1 MYDLHTKAN
10 FMKFTEEFRSFA
22 LKGNVVDLA
31 TGVIIGG
38 AFSKIVDSIVTDLVM
53 PIAGIFFKADFSN
66 LYIPLSE
73 KVPPHLALAD
83 ARKLGPVFAWGNFV
97 TVVFNFL
104 ILALIIFFMV
114 KGINSLKRKHEAAA
128 AAVPPPPAEPSSTDK
143 LLMEIRDELK
153 K

>member
-1 MYDLHTKAN
+1 MS
-10 FMKFTEEFRSFA
+10 MMQEFRAFA

-31 TGVIIGG
+31 VGVIIGG
-38 AFSKIVDSIVTDLVM
+38 AFGKIVDSIVTDLVM

-128 AAVPPPPAEPSSTDK
+128 AAVPPPLAEPSSTDK

>member
-1 MYDLHTKAN
+1 
-10 FMKFTEEFRSFA
+10 MKFTEEFRHFA
-22 LKGNVVDLA
+22 LRGNVVDLA

-53 PIAGIFFKADFSN
+53 PVAGIFFKADFSN
-66 LYIPLSE
+66 LYLPLSA

-97 TVVFNFL
+97 TVVLNFL

-114 KGINSLKRKHEAAA
+114 KAINSLKRKNEAAA